1 MNKNYKANMP
11 SFTADVVLA
20 RKAAGL
26 VSRHPFITRMGSPA
40 ATASFVL
47 PAFEPII
54 SESCYEFCSKFASDN
69 FCRRLCR
76 LTL

>member
-1 MNKNYKANMP
+1 MKKSFQTRMP
-11 SFTADVVLA
+11 SFTADVVLS
-20 RKAAGL
+20 RKTTGQVAM
-26 VSRHPFITRMGSPA
+26 SPFFTRMGGPA
-40 ATASFVL
+40 FTVGAVL
-47 PAFEPII
+47 PAVDPII